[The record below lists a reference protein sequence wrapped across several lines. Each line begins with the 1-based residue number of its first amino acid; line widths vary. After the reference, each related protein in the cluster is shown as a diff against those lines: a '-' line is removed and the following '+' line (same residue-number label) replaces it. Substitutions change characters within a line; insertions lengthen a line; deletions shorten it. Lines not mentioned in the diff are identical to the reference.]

1 MDNINDIL
9 SRLLGR
15 IKLSKSRFF
24 GLDSQNIIVVV
35 SPSLKI
41 FGIKGKP
48 EKLVKNFPFKTDTIL
63 DTDSLNQW
71 AKENEYD
78 ITFESRVPRLK
89 RKLYGAFGDVMVE
102 SESRQ
107 KTMKI
112 LVMEEM
118 EKSHLPESVKKWAK
132 ENPEKFIQNIETI
145 QEMLKK

>member
-9 SRLLGR
+9 SKLLGR

-24 GLDSQNIIVVV
+24 GLDSQNIVIVV

-41 FGIKGKP
+41 FGIKGTP
-48 EKLVKNFPFKTDTIL
+48 EKIVKRFPFRKNMTL
-63 DTDSLNQW
+63 DTDTLNRW
-71 AKENEYD
+71 AKENDYD
-78 ITFESRVPRLK
+78 ITFESSIPRLK
-89 RKLYGAFGDVMVE
+89 RKLYSAFGDVMVE

-107 KTMKI
+107 TMKI